1 MTGFVSDPRY
11 LEHLTGPGHPER
23 PERLQAIWQELQHRS
38 LWQRLL
44 HLAPRPATEQEL
56 TLVHPPEYVHFLRR
70 SVPAHGLVWIDPD
83 TALSAA
89 SYEVARLAVGGVLR
103 AAEAILAGECRNAF
117 CAIRPPGHHAER
129 AHAMGFCLFN
139 NVAIAA
145 RFVQQHAGLERILIL
160 DWDVHHGNGTQHI
173 FEEDPTVY
181 YISLHQFPLY
191 PGTGRAEER
200 GRGAGLGYTLNI
212 PLPPGSGEEAY
223 RRAFAEQIAPAVER
237 FAPQF
242 VLISAGFDAHRDDPL
257 ASMRL
262 TEESF
267 RWMCREVLTW
277 AETFAHGRCLA
288 VLEGGYHLEA
298 LAGSVAACIEEM
310 LAAAQ

>member
-23 PERLQAIWQELQHRS
+23 PERLQAIWQELQQRS

-44 HLAPRPATEQEL
+44 HLTPRPATEQEL

-70 SVPAHGLVWIDPD
+70 SVPVHGLVWIDPD
-83 TALSAA
+83 TALSGA

-117 CAIRPPGHHAER
+117 CAVRPPGHHAER

-223 RRAFAEQIAPAVER
+223 RRAFTEQIAPAVER

-267 RWMCREVLTW
+267 RWMCQQVLTW

-298 LAGSVAACIEEM
+298 LARSVAACIEEM
-310 LAAAQ
+310 LTAAQ